1 MSNTKKKLDRTGFGR
16 LAMGLFSPER
26 ISILTKALTNVLF
39 IIYYHKMSTHKREL
53 LNKLIEEGLWKR
65 LSWCDIRL
73 YLFLVICA
81 DERKGEGRLSLEVLE
96 KCLGDKFSWEQLEK
110 AAHNLEKLHLAKIN
124 ISSSASEIEFEFLGG
139 E

>member
-1 MSNTKKKLDRTGFGR
+1 M
-16 LAMGLFSPER
+16 
-26 ISILTKALTNVLF
+26 TNVLF
-39 IIYYHKMSTHKREL
+39 IIYYYKMSTYKREL
-53 LNKLIEEGLWKR
+53 LYKLMEESLWKR

-81 DERKGEGRLSLEVLE
+81 DEGKGKGRLSLEVLE

-124 ISSSASEIEFEFLGG
+124 ISSSGSEIEFGFLAGG
-139 E
+139 

>member
-1 MSNTKKKLDRTGFGR
+1 M
-16 LAMGLFSPER
+16 
-26 ISILTKALTNVLF
+26 
-39 IIYYHKMSTHKREL
+39 
-53 LNKLIEEGLWKR
+53 IEESLWER

-81 DERKGEGRLSLEVLE
+81 DEGKAKGRLSLEVLE
-96 KCLGDKFSWEQLEK
+96 KCLGDKFSWEHLEK
-110 AAHNLEKLHLAKIN
+110 AAHNLEKFHLGKIN

>member
-1 MSNTKKKLDRTGFGR
+1 
-16 LAMGLFSPER
+16 
-26 ISILTKALTNVLF
+26 
-39 IIYYHKMSTHKREL
+39 MSTHRREL
-53 LNKLIEEGLWKR
+53 LNKLIEESLWKR

-81 DERKGEGRLSLEVLE
+81 DEAKGKGRLSLEVLE

-124 ISSSASEIEFEFLGG
+124 ISSLSSKIEFEFLGG
-139 E
+139 G